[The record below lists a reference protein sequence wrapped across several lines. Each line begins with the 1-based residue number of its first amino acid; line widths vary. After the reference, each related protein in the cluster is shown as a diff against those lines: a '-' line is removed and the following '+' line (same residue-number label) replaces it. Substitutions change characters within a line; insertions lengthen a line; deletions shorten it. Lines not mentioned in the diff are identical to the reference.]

1 MALPTEAFSVSVA
14 PPFGEVG
21 YRNAATVTPHD
32 DNDLAHSADAL
43 YIGEAGDVAVI
54 MYPALAPVVFKA
66 VPAGTFLRIN
76 VRRVMATGTDSLSIV
91 ALWR

>member
-21 YRNAATVTPHD
+21 YPNGVELTPND
-32 DNDLAHSADAL
+32 DTDLEHSADAL
-43 YIGEAGDVAVI
+43 YIGEAGDVSVV
-54 MYPALAPVVFKA
+54 MYRGTTVVPFKA
-66 VPAGTFLRIN
+66 VPAGTLLRIN
-76 VRRVMATGTDSLSIV
+76 VRRVMATGTNSTSIV

>member
-1 MALPTEAFSVSVA
+1 MALPTEAFCVSVA

-21 YRNAATVTPHD
+21 YRNAATVTPDD
-32 DNDLAHSADAL
+32 DNDLPHSADAL

-54 MYPALAPVVFKA
+54 MYPALAPVTFMA
-66 VPAGTFLRIN
+66 VPAGVTLRIN
-76 VRRVMATGTDSLSIV
+76 VRRVMATNTNSTSVV